1 MNRNLYPVLT
11 KSYFSRNA
19 NNNIQHYSQHH
30 TANQNPQWNPPH
42 PHMHMQSFTRQPMHP
57 FGFGIPPSD
66 PRFHQVDTS
75 TDHFKIKLAQS
86 PNPDGSVEIRV
97 DKDKVSVP
105 PIVSLIILKRI
116 MVFI

>member
-1 MNRNLYPVLT
+1 
-11 KSYFSRNA
+11 
-19 NNNIQHYSQHH
+19 
-30 TANQNPQWNPPH
+30 
-42 PHMHMQSFTRQPMHP
+42 MHP

-97 DKDKVSVP
+97 DKDKVIKSMASV
-105 PIVSLIILKRI
+105 ITNGLID
-116 MVFI
+116 

>member
-1 MNRNLYPVLT
+1 
-11 KSYFSRNA
+11 
-19 NNNIQHYSQHH
+19 
-30 TANQNPQWNPPH
+30 
-42 PHMHMQSFTRQPMHP
+42 MHMQSFTRQPMHP

-97 DKDKVSVP
+97 DKDKVILRV
-105 PIVSLIILKRI
+105 VSA
-116 MVFI
+116 

>member
-1 MNRNLYPVLT
+1 
-11 KSYFSRNA
+11 
-19 NNNIQHYSQHH
+19 
-30 TANQNPQWNPPH
+30 
-42 PHMHMQSFTRQPMHP
+42 MHP

-97 DKDKVSVP
+97 DKDKVIS
-105 PIVSLIILKRI
+105 RI
-116 MVFI
+116 WSA

>member
-1 MNRNLYPVLT
+1 
-11 KSYFSRNA
+11 
-19 NNNIQHYSQHH
+19 
-30 TANQNPQWNPPH
+30 
-42 PHMHMQSFTRQPMHP
+42 MHP

-97 DKDKVSVP
+97 DKDKVGVCVLSV
-105 PIVSLIILKRI
+105 LL
-116 MVFI
+116 

>member
-1 MNRNLYPVLT
+1 
-11 KSYFSRNA
+11 
-19 NNNIQHYSQHH
+19 
-30 TANQNPQWNPPH
+30 
-42 PHMHMQSFTRQPMHP
+42 MHP

-97 DKDKVSVP
+97 DKDKVIKSMSHTV
-105 PIVSLIILKRI
+105 
-116 MVFI
+116 